1 MNRARQEHESY
12 EQYHANLKAAEME
25 FRARLRGV
33 YVTACAYPRWRARN
47 DINEKGPEFRERV
60 RAAQR
65 GYARRVQSHRKM
77 GG

>member
-1 MNRARQEHESY
+1 MNRARQEHETY
-12 EQYHANLKAAEME
+12 EQYHANL
-25 FRARLRGV
+25 RGEEKIHRIRCRGL
-33 YVTACAYPRWRARN
+33 YITANAYPRWRARN

-65 GYARRVQSHRKM
+65 GYSRRVQSHRKM